1 MNIDSVLRSI
11 SILIR
16 APRGTEAIGYVHIL
30 VYGEL
35 HCCRVAGPTEEQVMK
50 AAVEKLPQEERS
62 LCLRPGQ
69 FFLSLLL
76 LSLWYPHPGWSIPSS
91 TAVPHVEMAP

>member
-1 MNIDSVLRSI
+1 MNIDSVLTSI

-30 VYGEL
+30 VCGEL
-35 HCCRVAGPTEEQVMK
+35 HCCRVAGLTEEQMME

-62 LCLRPGQ
+62 LRVRPDWLSPSL
-69 FFLSLLL
+69 FLLN
-76 LSLWYPHPGWSIPSS
+76 LWQPHPGWSIPSS
-91 TAVPHVEMAP
+91 TAVPHVEMTP